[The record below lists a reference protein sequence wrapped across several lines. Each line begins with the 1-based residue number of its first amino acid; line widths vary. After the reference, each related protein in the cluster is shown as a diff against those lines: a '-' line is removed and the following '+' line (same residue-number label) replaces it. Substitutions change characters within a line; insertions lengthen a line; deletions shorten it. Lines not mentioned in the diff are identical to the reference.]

1 MNYDDFIST
10 KLVEPADFNIGGV
23 RVTGASLDFSN
34 VSDEQ
39 VVNKGIR
46 KVIIDLQDA
55 AKRTARGEL
64 KDIKGADK
72 AEYDR
77 NLNQLAEDYSG
88 ATIDMAEFAG
98 SKAKWDFQKGVGGD
112 PVKKANAA
120 IDKVSDAD
128 ELLALQ
134 KKVEDRLA
142 ALGA

>member
-39 VVNKGIR
+39 IVNKGIR

-55 AKRTARGEL
+55 AKRTAKGEL

-112 PVKKANAA
+112 PVKKATNAIGK
-120 IDKVSDAD
+120 IDSKAD
-128 ELLALQ
+128 LLDLQ
-134 KKVEDRLA
+134 KRVEDQLK
-142 ALGA
+142 ALEG

>member
-55 AKRTARGEL
+55 AKRSAKGEL

-112 PVKKANAA
+112 PVKKATNA
-120 IDKVSDAD
+120 IGKISNEAD
-128 ELLALQ
+128 LLDLQ
-134 KKVEDRLA
+134 KRVEDQLK
-142 ALGA
+142 ALEG